1 MKRSGKKKKHKGPE
15 GFYEA
20 MGFIFRPGFGSDSKV
35 ADRIVDGIKGLF
47 FEEREE

>member
-20 MGFIFRPGFGSDSKV
+20 MGSIFRPGFGS
-35 ADRIVDGIKGLF
+35 DRIVDGIKGLF